1 MRKLYILAVLVLF
14 LGGYALSVYRMET
27 VLAEGKTILL
37 PLAPVDPRAP
47 LMGDYM
53 ALRYVVN
60 NDIRKALRGQRAA
73 QGAAQKAAQKAAQ
86 MGAEKG
92 ASEAG
97 ASGNGANGG
106 GTDGSASSPTA
117 SANSRNTHDE
127 SRNAEGFAVL
137 RITNDPLPHAASFVR
152 LDDGSPLQADE
163 FLLAYKLRGYEVQ
176 TAAPAFYFQ
185 EGTAQ
190 QYAGAKFGVFKL
202 APDGKALLVGLVD
215 GVGSVKDN
223 ILK

>member
-14 LGGYALSVYRMET
+14 LGGYGLSVYRMET
-27 VLAEGKTILL
+27 LLAEGKTILL

-60 NDIRKALRGQRAA
+60 NDIRDALRGQRAA
-73 QGAAQKAAQKAAQ
+73 QNAAQKAAQ
-86 MGAEKG
+86 MSAEKG
-92 ASEAG
+92 TPEAG
-97 ASGNGANGG
+97 ASGNGTNDGG
-106 GTDGSASSPTA
+106 VDGGSPSPSTGA
-117 SANSRNTHDE
+117 KSRSTHDE

-137 RITNDPLPHAASFVR
+137 RITNDPVPHAVSFVR
-152 LDDGSPLQADE
+152 LDDGSPLQPDE
-163 FLLAYKLRGYEVQ
+163 FLLAYRLRGYEVQ

-190 QYAGAKFGVFKL
+190 QYTGAKFGVFKL
-202 APDGKALLVGLVD
+202 ASDGKTLLVGLRE
-215 GVGSVKDN
+215 GEGE
-223 ILK
+223 

>member
-14 LGGYALSVYRMET
+14 LGGYALSVCRMET

-60 NDIRKALRGQRAA
+60 NDIRNALRGHSAA
-73 QGAAQKAAQKAAQ
+73 QSAAQKAAQ
-86 MGAEKG
+86 MSAANGVP
-92 ASEAG
+92 EAG
-97 ASGNGANGG
+97 ASGNAASGAGVDGG
-106 GTDGSASSPTA
+106 ASSPTA
-117 SANSRNTHDE
+117 SAKKTNTYDE

-137 RITNDPLPHAASFVR
+137 RITNDPVPHAASFVR
-152 LDDGSPLQADE
+152 LDDGSPLQDDE
-163 FLLAYKLRGYEVQ
+163 FLLAYRLRGYEVL
-176 TAAPAFYFQ
+176 TAATAFYFQ
-185 EGTAQ
+185 EGTAH

-202 APDGKALLVGLVD
+202 APDGKTLLVGLM
-215 GVGSVKDN
+215 
-223 ILK
+223 

>member
-14 LGGYALSVYRMET
+14 LGGYGLSVYRMET

-37 PLAPVDPRAP
+37 TLAPVDPRAP

-60 NDIRKALRGQRAA
+60 NDIRNALRRQSAA
-73 QGAAQKAAQKAAQ
+73 QGAAQKAAQ
-86 MGAEKG
+86 MSAEKG

-97 ASGNGANGG
+97 ASGKAANGRG
-106 GTDGSASSPTA
+106 VDGSASSPIA
-117 SANSRNTHDE
+117 SANSRSTYDE
-127 SRNAEGFAVL
+127 NRNVEGFAVL
-137 RITNDPLPHAASFVR
+137 RITNDPVPHAASFVR

-163 FLLAYKLRGYEVQ
+163 FLLAYRLRGYEVL

-185 EGTAQ
+185 EGTAN

-202 APDGKALLVGLVD
+202 AADGKTLLVGL
-215 GVGSVKDN
+215 SQ
-223 ILK
+223 

>member
-14 LGGYALSVYRMET
+14 LGGYGLSVYRMET

-37 PLAPVDPRAP
+37 ALAPVDPRAP

-60 NDIRKALRGQRAA
+60 NDIRKALAQRAA
-73 QGAAQKAAQKAAQ
+73 QSAAQKAAQ
-86 MGAEKG
+86 MNAEN
-92 ASEAG
+92 AAPEAG
-97 ASGNGANGG
+97 ASGNAANGG

-176 TAAPAFYFQ
+176 TAATAFYFQ
-185 EGTAQ
+185 EGTAH

-202 APDGKALLVGLVD
+202 APDGKALLVGL
-215 GVGSVKDN
+215 G
-223 ILK
+223 

>member
-14 LGGYALSVYRMET
+14 LGGYALSVYRLET

-60 NDIRKALRGQRAA
+60 NDIRNALRRQSAA
-73 QGAAQKAAQKAAQ
+73 QSAGQKAAQ
-86 MGAEKG
+86 MNAE
-92 ASEAG
+92 
-97 ASGNGANGG
+97 NGG

-117 SANSRNTHDE
+117 SANSRNIDDE

-137 RITNDPLPHAASFVR
+137 RITNDPVPHAASFVR

-163 FLLAYKLRGYEVQ
+163 FLLAYRLRGYEVL
-176 TAAPAFYFQ
+176 TAATAFYFQ
-185 EGTAQ
+185 EGTAH

-202 APDGKALLVGLVD
+202 APDGKTLLVGLM
-215 GVGSVKDN
+215 
-223 ILK
+223 

>member
-14 LGGYALSVYRMET
+14 LGGYGLSVYRMET
-27 VLAEGKTILL
+27 VLAEGKTVLL
-37 PLAPVDPRAP
+37 ALAPVDPRAP

-60 NDIRKALRGQRAA
+60 NDIRKALAQRAA
-73 QGAAQKAAQKAAQ
+73 QSAAQKAAQ
-86 MGAEKG
+86 MNAANGTPEVGAT
-92 ASEAG
+92 
-97 ASGNGANGG
+97 GNAANGG
-106 GTDGSASSPTA
+106 GVDGGASSPTA
-117 SANSRNTHDE
+117 NAKSRGTYDE

-163 FLLAYKLRGYEVQ
+163 FLLAYKLRGYEVL

-185 EGTAQ
+185 EGTSQ
-190 QYAGAKFGVFKL
+190 QYSGAKFGVFKL
-202 APDGKALLVGLVD
+202 APDGKTLLVGLGD
-215 GVGSVKDN
+215 GEK
-223 ILK
+223 

>member
-1 MRKLYILAVLVLF
+1 MRKLYILAVLGLF
-14 LGGYALSVYRMET
+14 LGGYGLSVYGMEA

-60 NDIRKALRGQRAA
+60 NDIRNALRRQSAA
-73 QGAAQKAAQKAAQ
+73 QRTAQKAAQ
-86 MGAEKG
+86 MSAENE

-97 ASGNGANGG
+97 ASGNAANGG
-106 GTDGSASSPTA
+106 GTDGSASSPA
-117 SANSRNTHDE
+117 VSAKSHNTHDE
-127 SRNAEGFAVL
+127 STNTEGFAVL
-137 RITNDPLPHAASFVR
+137 RITNDPVPLAASFVR

-163 FLLAYKLRGYEVQ
+163 FLLAYRLRGYEVL

-185 EGTAQ
+185 EGTAT
-190 QYAGAKFGVFKL
+190 QYTGAKFGVFKL
-202 APDGKALLVGLVD
+202 VLDGKTLLVGL
-215 GVGSVKDN
+215 G
-223 ILK
+223 

>member
-60 NDIRKALRGQRAA
+60 NDIRNALRRQSAA
-73 QGAAQKAAQKAAQ
+73 QGAAQKAAQ
-86 MGAEKG
+86 MSAE
-92 ASEAG
+92 
-97 ASGNGANGG
+97 NGG

-137 RITNDPLPHAASFVR
+137 RITNDPVPHAASFVR

-163 FLLAYKLRGYEVQ
+163 FLLAYRLRGYEVL
-176 TAAPAFYFQ
+176 TAATAFYFQ

-190 QYAGAKFGVFKL
+190 QYTGAKFGVFKL
-202 APDGKALLVGLVD
+202 APDGKTLLVGL
-215 GVGSVKDN
+215 
-223 ILK
+223 L

>member
-14 LGGYALSVYRMET
+14 LGGYGLSVYRMET
-27 VLAEGKTILL
+27 VLVEGKTILL
-37 PLAPVDPRAP
+37 ALAPVDPRAP

-60 NDIRKALRGQRAA
+60 NNIRKALRGQRAA
-73 QGAAQKAAQKAAQ
+73 EGAGQKAAQ
-86 MGAEKG
+86 MGAAKG
-92 ASEAG
+92 TPEAG
-97 ASGNGANGG
+97 ASGGAANGG
-106 GTDGSASSPTA
+106 GMDGSASSPA
-117 SANSRNTHDE
+117 VSAKSHNTHDE
-127 SRNAEGFAVL
+127 STNTDGFAVL

-163 FLLAYKLRGYEVQ
+163 FLLAYKLRGYEVL

-190 QYAGAKFGVFKL
+190 QYTGAKFGVFKL
-202 APDGKALLVGLVD
+202 APDGKTLLVGLR
-215 GVGSVKDN
+215 
-223 ILK
+223 

>member
-14 LGGYALSVYRMET
+14 LGGYGLSVYRVET

-37 PLAPVDPRAP
+37 ALAPVDPRAP

-60 NDIRKALRGQRAA
+60 SDIRKALAQRAA
-73 QGAAQKAAQKAAQ
+73 QSAAQKAAQ
-86 MGAEKG
+86 MSAEKG
-92 ASEAG
+92 TPEAG
-97 ASGNGANGG
+97 ASGNAANGG
-106 GTDGSASSPTA
+106 GVDGGASSHA
-117 SANSRNTHDE
+117 VSAKSRNIYDE
-127 SRNAEGFAVL
+127 SRNTEGFAVL
-137 RITNDPLPHAASFVR
+137 RITNNPVPHAASFVR

-163 FLLAYKLRGYEVQ
+163 FLLAYKLRGYEVL

-185 EGTAQ
+185 EGTAH

-202 APDGKALLVGLVD
+202 APDGKTLLVGL
-215 GVGSVKDN
+215 G
-223 ILK
+223 

>member
-14 LGGYALSVYRMET
+14 LGGYGLSVYRMET

-37 PLAPVDPRAP
+37 ALAPVDPRAP

-60 NDIRKALRGQRAA
+60 NDIRNALRRQSAA
-73 QGAAQKAAQKAAQ
+73 QGAAQKAAQ
-86 MGAEKG
+86 MSAE
-92 ASEAG
+92 
-97 ASGNGANGG
+97 NGG

-137 RITNDPLPHAASFVR
+137 RITNDPVPHAASFVR

-163 FLLAYKLRGYEVQ
+163 FLLAYRLRGYEVL

-190 QYAGAKFGVFKL
+190 QYTGAKFGVFKL
-202 APDGKALLVGLVD
+202 APDGKTLLVGL
-215 GVGSVKDN
+215 G
-223 ILK
+223 

>member
-14 LGGYALSVYRMET
+14 LGGYGLSVYRMET

-37 PLAPVDPRAP
+37 ALAPVDPRAP

-73 QGAAQKAAQKAAQ
+73 QGAAQKAAQ
-86 MGAEKG
+86 MSAE
-92 ASEAG
+92 
-97 ASGNGANGG
+97 NGG

-137 RITNDPLPHAASFVR
+137 RITNDPVPHAASFVR

-163 FLLAYKLRGYEVQ
+163 FLLAYRLRGHEVL

-185 EGTAQ
+185 EGTAH
-190 QYAGAKFGVFKL
+190 QYTGAKFGVFKL
-202 APDGKALLVGLVD
+202 APDGKTLLVKLGD
-215 GVGSVKDN
+215 G
-223 ILK
+223 